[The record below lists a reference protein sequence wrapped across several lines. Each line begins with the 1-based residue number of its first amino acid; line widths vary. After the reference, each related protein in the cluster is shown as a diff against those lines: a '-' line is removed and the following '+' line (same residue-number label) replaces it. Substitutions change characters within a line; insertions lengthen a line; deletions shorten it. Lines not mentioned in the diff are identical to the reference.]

1 MRHAN
6 VCVGRAVA
14 GAVALTP
21 WLVGAATDPLLRL
34 KEEGADAFAL
44 GPREG
49 KFTGKHG
56 YPKAADRVID
66 DVTAAN
72 VDCVIVP
79 GARCLCMCYES
90 SLWCVTYCSAVWV
103 PQVGGHR
110 TTGAVTRALPGSSG
124 IV

>member
-6 VCVGRAVA
+6 VGVGRVAA
-14 GAVALTP
+14 GAVTLTL
-21 WLVGAATDPLLRL
+21 WLVGATTDPLLRL

-66 DVTAAN
+66 DVTAAD

-79 GARCLCMCYES
+79 GARCLCMLREQLLVCDVV
-90 SLWCVTYCSAVWV
+90 WCGVVA
-103 PQVGGHR
+103 QVGGHR